1 MKDNAILGG
10 HLNTIEGDCNQCTII
25 NGANNAIFGA
35 NNVHIIGDDII
46 VYGGNHSDGGSAEN
60 DNCFYVGCTNGVRIY
75 GPLEVDGD
83 ISAEGD
89 IIAFSSSDERLKENI
104 TSIDNCLQ
112 KVLSLDAIQFE
123 WSNEQSTYSGK
134 DVGLIAQQVNK
145 IAPEIVSK
153 RDDGFYAMKY
163 EKMIPLLVGA
173 IKEQNQEIEKLEKEF
188 EKKLK

>member
-1 MKDNAILGG
+1 MKDNVILGG

-35 NNVHIIGDDII
+35 NNVHAIGDDII
-46 VYGGNHSDGGSAEN
+46 VYGSNHPNGSIDN
-60 DNCFYVGCTNGVRIY
+60 DNCFYVGCTNGVHIY
-75 GPLEVDGD
+75 GPLEVDGN

-89 IIAFSSSDERLKENI
+89 IVAFSSSDKRLKENI
-104 TSIDNCLQ
+104 QPIKNCLN
-112 KVLSLDAIQFE
+112 KVLSLDAIEFE
-123 WSNEQSTYSGK
+123 WNNKQSTYSGK

-163 EKMIPLLVGA
+163 EKIIPLLVGA
-173 IKEQNQEIEKLEKEF
+173 IKQQSQEIEKLEEELSGKT
-188 EKKLK
+188 